1 MQLDAKCRFNFLPE
15 PEPEPEPEPAQHL
28 IRCQALSNFMDI
40 CRINI
45 RSIKFAISVSPITSL
60 FC

>member
-15 PEPEPEPEPAQHL
+15 LEPEPAQHL